1 MNIQRAT
8 QHLARAHEILGFGK
22 DGDEFPLQ
30 NLPSDLQINIWNL
43 AIKDDLHNL
52 KNIAQV
58 SKQTVAA
65 RRSPAVELYNAWRQS
80 DAEKT
85 KSIELVKKAC
95 EISPLMFGY
104 ASESLQKDK
113 ALAKW
118 VFEKD
123 QKAILSYANILPY
136 LWEEIETEIRM
147 ERKDNVEK
155 LFQIVTKPGS
165 RLPWYHSH
173 GNCMSYMQR
182 LYAARAEQCT
192 SRLYELIIGSPPP
205 LGDWKKS
212 VWKEFASM
220 THRHYIETKQYPGEV
235 LREMF
240 NEEFPQNE
248 EGVSYFNT

>member
-1 MNIQRAT
+1 MNIQRAR
-8 QHLARAHEILGFGK
+8 QHLARANEILGFGK
-22 DGDEFPLQ
+22 DGDEFPFE

-43 AIKDDLHNL
+43 AIKDDLHSL

-58 SKQTVAA
+58 SKQTGAA
-65 RRSPAVELYNAWRQS
+65 RSPAVELYDAWRQS

-104 ASESLQKDK
+104 ASESLQKDR

-123 QKAILSYANILPY
+123 QKAILSYANILHY

-147 ERKDNVEK
+147 KREDNVQK

-165 RLPWYHSH
+165 RQPWYHSH
-173 GNCMSYMQR
+173 GNCKRHMQK
-182 LYAARAEQCT
+182 LYAAREEQCT
-192 SRLYELIIGSPPP
+192 SRLHELIIGSPPP
-205 LGDWKKS
+205 LSVLKKS
-212 VWKEFASM
+212 FWKEFASM
-220 THRHYIETKQYPGEV
+220 THRHYIETKQYPGKA
-235 LREMF
+235 LREIF

-248 EGVSYFNT
+248 EGVSYFDT